1 MQTAME
7 VRYLST
13 GHLPAGERRESIGID
28 RTRTGDSNSNSSGT
42 KAVGSGKRYHIIVG
56 TSSSQSV
63 SPIVTDPLGVEAPIG
78 TRDRDLC
85 CLLSTA
91 RHIVLEVM
99 SLEDTRA
106 RARSHCM
113 DQLDK
118 PLYAFSIA
126 LAARERAAVS
136 TGNMDSNV
144 ERGRGSG
151 GGGGGGGVQRVE
163 AVDRLLR

>member
-13 GHLPAGERRESIGID
+13 GLLPAGERRESIGID
-28 RTRTGDSNSNSSGT
+28 RTRTRDSNSNSSGT

-63 SPIVTDPLGVEAPIG
+63 SPIVTDPLGMQPQVG
-78 TRDRDLC
+78 TRDGDLS

-91 RHIVLEVM
+91 RHIVLEDM

-106 RARSHCM
+106 RARSQCM

-126 LAARERAAVS
+126 LAARVRAAVS
-136 TGNMDSNV
+136 KGNMDFNV
-144 ERGRGSG
+144 ERG
-151 GGGGGGGVQRVE
+151 GGGGGGDVQRVE

>member
-13 GHLPAGERRESIGID
+13 GLLPAGERRESIGID
-28 RTRTGDSNSNSSGT
+28 RTRTRDSNSNSSGT

-63 SPIVTDPLGVEAPIG
+63 SPIVTDPLGVEALIG
-78 TRDRDLC
+78 TRDGDLS

-91 RHIVLEVM
+91 RHIVLQDM
-99 SLEDTRA
+99 SLEDR
-106 RARSHCM
+106 RARSQCM

-118 PLYAFSIA
+118 PLYAFSTA
-126 LAARERAAVS
+126 LAARVSAAVS
-136 TGNMDSNV
+136 KGNMDLNV
-144 ERGRGSG
+144 ERGRGG
-151 GGGGGGGVQRVE
+151 GGGEVKRVE
-163 AVDRLLR
+163 AVDKLLR